1 MKPMSV
7 DFPFESAHTHYYTDQ
22 ARFSIISLV
31 FLLVILLPITAISWD
46 LFFTNPPTDQQC
58 GIVAGL
64 ALVVSALFS
73 EVTTKKSR
81 RIAREA
87 LDGNLIVPEHPRLR
101 YNRVFTHVH
110 PSDVEMGRPIL
121 RFDPLDEIAAVDE
134 GGPAFFMTNAT
145 CISSTS
151 QTKWDSYTEWFD
163 DRGWDEDGFGRS
175 VSREVSYSYTE
186 YTPVFQIG
194 EFEFEST
201 TWTEYVVGDSYHLLI
216 DLKEKPLKIC
226 FKILQSVKV

>member
-7 DFPFESAHTHYYTDQ
+7 EFPFESGHTYYYTDQ
-22 ARFSIISLV
+22 ARFSIISIV

-64 ALVVSALFS
+64 ALVVSALFV
-73 EVTTKKSR
+73 EVTSKKSR

-87 LDGNLIVPEHPRLR
+87 LDGNLVVPEHPRLR

-110 PSDVEMGRPIL
+110 PSDAEIGRPIL
-121 RFDPLDEIAAVDE
+121 RFDPSNEITEVDE

-151 QTKWDSYTEWFD
+151 QTKWDSYTEWND
-163 DRGWDEDGFGRS
+163 DRWGDDDSWSRGS
-175 VSREVSYSYTE
+175 YREVSYSYTE
-186 YTPVFQIG
+186 YTPVFQLG

-201 TWTEYVVGDSYHLLI
+201 TRTEYVVGDSYHLLI

-226 FKILQSVKV
+226 FNILQSVKE